1 MERLLKVATPPLAA
15 TVVVPSSL
23 PPVGP
28 EAIASVTL
36 DVLPLPEVTR
46 LPYGSTTSTVTAGLI
61 VAPAAA
67 PVGCWL
73 KTTAEADA
81 AVTVTGALVPCD
93 RRVRRVGDRDRPGAG
108 RLQGG
113 RHVGHARAR
122 REGEVGG
129 RVRLQRI
136 GAA

>member
-1 MERLLKVATPPLAA
+1 MATPPLAA

-67 PVGCWL
+67 LVGCWL

-81 AVTVTGALVPCD
+81 AVTVTGALVPWID
-93 RRVRRVGDRDRPGAG
+93 GFAVSADGDGPGAG

-113 RHVGHARAR
+113 QR
-122 REGEVGG
+122 R
-129 RVRLQRI
+129 RPRPSP
-136 GAA
+136 A